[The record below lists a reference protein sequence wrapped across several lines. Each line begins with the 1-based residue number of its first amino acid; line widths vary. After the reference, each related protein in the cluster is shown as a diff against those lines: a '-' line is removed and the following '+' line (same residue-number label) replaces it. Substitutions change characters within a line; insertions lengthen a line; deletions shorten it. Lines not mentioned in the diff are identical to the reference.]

1 MSSSSKLWSTLAIFT
16 LPQQI
21 TPDHVSYRFP
31 SVSCDLVLKRSSDKA
46 PVSCP
51 ARTHDCLKG
60 GSRQTAEWAGGSSIT
75 SDCTLACDSSG
86 CFAGDGAVD
95 YSGPKMSAAHRDRAA
110 VMATAQRAGSRPQPG
125 QRTDTSTC
133 NAVAGARWSIVEQVK
148 RTN

>member
-1 MSSSSKLWSTLAIFT
+1 M
-16 LPQQI
+16 
-21 TPDHVSYRFP
+21 
-31 SVSCDLVLKRSSDKA
+31 
-46 PVSCP
+46 SCP

-95 YSGPKMSAAHRDRAA
+95 YSGPKMNAAHRAA